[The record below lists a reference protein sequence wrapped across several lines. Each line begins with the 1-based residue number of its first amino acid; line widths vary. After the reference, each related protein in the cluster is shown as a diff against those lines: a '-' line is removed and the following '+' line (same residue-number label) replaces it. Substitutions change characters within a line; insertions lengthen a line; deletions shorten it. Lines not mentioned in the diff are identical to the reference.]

1 MNAAS
6 SMLLTVAV
14 DLRMSPDELLD
25 SLLVE
30 QVGTSQFIQ
39 LTYTDTDPERATQV
53 VNTVGQV
60 SSERISE
67 TNATSNNITATVY
80 EKAEVPSA
88 PASPKPLRN
97 GLLALVVALAL
108 SAALIEA
115 RRRVRMNEGRE

>member
-80 EKAEVPSA
+80 EKAEVLSA